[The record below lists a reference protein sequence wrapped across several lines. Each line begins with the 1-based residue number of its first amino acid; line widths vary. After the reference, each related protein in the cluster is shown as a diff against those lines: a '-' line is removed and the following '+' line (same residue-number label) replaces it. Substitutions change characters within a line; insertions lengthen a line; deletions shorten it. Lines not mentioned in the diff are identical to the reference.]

1 MRKIFYFIS
10 LCFIA
15 SASLI
20 SCDVNRDDYV
30 GQWLG
35 IARDT
40 TDISLSLNKD
50 GSFSET
56 LITTDKDSTKVTC
69 TMQGQWSINGKDI
82 EADIDPTTVKVTT
95 SNDKADV
102 AQELEKAIKDQL
114 DKHKK
119 DGGKIKVL
127 ASASVMPKDPNKPDA
142 VDTLCATYPTQGSVK
157 LARMADNIEK

>member
-1 MRKIFYFIS
+1 MRKIFYFLSI
-10 LCFIA
+10 CFIA
-15 SASLI
+15 TASLI

-30 GQWLG
+30 GQWQG
-35 IARDT
+35 MARDT

-82 EADIDPTTVKVTT
+82 EADIDPATVKVTC
-95 SNDKADV
+95 DGKADV
-102 AQELEKAIKDQL
+102 AQELEKTVKDQL
-114 DKHKK
+114 EKHKK
-119 DGGKIKVL
+119 EGGKIKVL
-127 ASASVMPKDPNKPDA
+127 ASASVTPKDNAGA

-157 LARMADNIEK
+157 LARTGGEEPAK

>member
-15 SASLI
+15 SASLV

-30 GQWLG
+30 GQWQG
-35 IARDT
+35 MARDT
-40 TDISLSLNKD
+40 TDIALSLNKD

-56 LITTDKDSTKVTC
+56 LTTIDKDSAQVTC

-82 EADIDPTTVKVTT
+82 EADIDPATVKVTT
-95 SNDKADV
+95 SNDKTDV
-102 AQELEKAIKDQL
+102 AQELEKTIKDQL

-127 ASASVMPKDPNKPDA
+127 ASASVMPKDPNNTEA
-142 VDTLCATYPTQGSVK
+142 VDTLCGTYPTQGSVK
-157 LARMADNIEK
+157 LARKTENTEK

>member
-1 MRKIFYFIS
+1 MRKLFCFLSI
-10 LCFIA
+10 CFIA
-15 SASLI
+15 TASLI

-30 GQWLG
+30 GQWQG
-35 IARDT
+35 MARDT

-82 EADIDPTTVKVTT
+82 EADIDPATVKVTC
-95 SNDKADV
+95 DCKDDV
-102 AQELEKAIKDQL
+102 AKELEKTVRDQL
-114 DKHKK
+114 EKHKK
-119 DGGKIKVL
+119 EGGKIKVL
-127 ASASVMPKDPNKPDA
+127 ASASVMPKDKPEA

-157 LARMADNIEK
+157 LARMGGEESAK